1 MIEGEN
7 GVMDGGGRVLRVV
20 VWLRRREGLDG
31 VTEAVSRVEALLRYT
46 IREAFRY
53 VSSRASLPRYG
64 RPAAI
69 GPVGAFGFWL
79 IFWSNNPPDSDF
91 ILAVA

>member
-1 MIEGEN
+1 MIVGEN
-7 GVMDGGGRVLRVV
+7 RVMDGGGRVLRVV

-31 VTEAVSRVEALLRYT
+31 VIEAVSRVEALLRYT
-46 IREAFRY
+46 VRRASPD
-53 VSSRASLPRYG
+53 VSSRASLPSYG

-69 GPVGAFGFWL
+69 ALVGVFGFWL
-79 IFWSNNPPDSDF
+79 IFWSNNPLDSDF